1 MSIFGAMTNAVTG
14 LRAQSYALENISD
27 NIANSQTTGYKR
39 VDTSFQDLVPDYP
52 LTQQVGGSVLAFS
65 RGTNTI
71 AGSYTS
77 TGVSTNVALNG
88 DGFFVVRDRADTQAG
103 LPVFSQRDLYT
114 RRGDFGVDKNGFL
127 VNGAGRYLVGTNLDP
142 VTGNPTGSPGVM
154 RITSDLVSAKASTT
168 VEYRANIPSTPQT
181 PSYDPKT
188 PGSELYAV
196 PATGVTSAEE
206 SNFTNHTISGGTV
219 TVYDGQGTPT
229 TVELRWA
236 KTASTPTDTWNVY
249 YANPAYDGTSTSL
262 KWIAAGQG
270 TNLSN
275 AKTNF
280 TFDSSGK
287 LTAPVGTTTLTGLPI
302 DGTDL
307 TLDVSSGVT
316 QFADVSGQVK
326 TTSIRQD
333 GYPAGKLNDVTI
345 ADDGRVVASY
355 SNGQTVA
362 LAQLSVARF
371 NAPNSLKRRDGSTF
385 EETLESGQP
394 LYGLN
399 GATIMGAQLEA
410 SNTDIADEFSKMI
423 VTQQAYSANTRVVTT
438 AQQMLQDAINIIR

>member
-1 MSIFGAMTNAVTG
+1 MTNAVTG

-39 VDTSFQDLVPDYP
+39 VDTSFMDLVPSYP
-52 LTQQVGGSVLAFS
+52 LKQQVGGSVTAFS

-71 AGSYTS
+71 AGNYTS

-88 DGFFVVRDRADTQAG
+88 EGFFVVRDRADTQAG

-114 RRGDFGVDKNGFL
+114 RRGDFTVDKNGFL
-127 VNGAGRYLVGTNLDP
+127 VNGAGRYMVGSALDP
-142 VTGNPTGSPGVM
+142 ITGNVAGGPTVLKIG
-154 RITSDLVSAKASTT
+154 SDLVGARATTT

-181 PSYDPKT
+181 TSYSPAT
-188 PGSELYAV
+188 PGSDLYAV
-196 PATGVTSAEE
+196 PATGVTAAEE
-206 SNFTNHTISGGTV
+206 TNFQNHTVTGGTV
-219 TVYDGQGTPT
+219 TAYDGQGTPT

-236 KTASTPTDTWNVY
+236 KTGTDTWNVY
-249 YANPAYDGTSTSL
+249 YANPAYDSTSATSL

-270 TNLSN
+270 TTLASTPT
-275 AKTNF
+275 AF
-280 TFDSSGK
+280 TFDSAGK
-287 LTAPVGTTTLTGLPI
+287 LTAPAAGTADLTGLTV
-302 DGTDL
+302 DGVTL
-307 TLDVSSGVT
+307 KLDVSTGVS
-316 QFADVSGQVK
+316 QYEDVSGQVK

-333 GYPAGKLNDVTI
+333 GYPAGKLNDVSI
-345 ADDGRVVASY
+345 SDDGRVVASY

-362 LAQLSVARF
+362 LAQLQIARF
-371 NAPNSLKRRDGSTF
+371 NAPDSLKRMDGSTF

-399 GATIMGAQLEA
+399 GANIMGAQLEA